1 MVACSRGDDLLKLF
15 PGVVLRDFI
24 SVMEPSFMPGVAVCA
39 VLEGNA
45 GLWSSSTGIRSLLSL
60 LDDSGVVS

>member
-15 PGVVLRDFI
+15 HGVVLRDFI
-24 SVMEPSFMPGVAVCA
+24 SVMEPLFMPGVVVCA

-45 GLWSSSTGIRSLLSL
+45 GLWSSSTGIRFLLSL